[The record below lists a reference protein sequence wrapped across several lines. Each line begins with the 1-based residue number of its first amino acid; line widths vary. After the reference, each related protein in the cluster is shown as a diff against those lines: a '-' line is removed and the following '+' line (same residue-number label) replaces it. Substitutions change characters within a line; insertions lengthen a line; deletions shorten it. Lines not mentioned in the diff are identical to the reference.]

1 MNSKKQTQEPEI
13 LNMKSEIKLVTKQPK
28 SEGLK

>member
-1 MNSKKQTQEPEI
+1 MNSKKQPQEQGI
-13 LNMKSEIKLVTKQPK
+13 LNMKSEIKLVTKKPK